1 MSLTEK
7 ETTLQECLQECGLR
21 ELPSAIGA
29 DYKGT
34 WLRAIALVTKV
45 GGRKNYVLCEND
57 GHGHPNIKRDFG
69 YCAAIV
75 FVDFIYPYEFA
86 DNTIVPTFKDD
97 NEIIHYLCKS
107 RYDRVEVESLLAVD
121 SKSPEQIEAD
131 RSEINRRIND
141 IALSAQKSK
150 IEEKKRVR
158 AIKEYA
164 EKVKSEKPKTNGRKR
179 KKENNG

>member
-1 MSLTEK
+1 MSPQEQTMM
-7 ETTLQECLQECGLR
+7 ECLSATGLR
-21 ELPSAIGA
+21 ELPPKLDANE
-29 DYKGT
+29 KRT
-34 WLRAIALVTKV
+34 WLRAIALCTKV
-45 GGRKNYVLCEND
+45 GGIKNYVLCEND

-107 RYDRVEVESLLAVD
+107 RYDRSDIESLLSVD
-121 SKSPEQIEAD
+121 GKSPEQIEAD

-164 EKVKSEKPKTNGRKR
+164 EKVKSEKPKTNGRRK
-179 KKENNG
+179 KKENDR